1 MSRPHIEFIQEQ
13 DRPWQNAAPAA
24 GLSGFQWKILSQA
37 DNHGAQ
43 TALVRFDSGWRSAPG
58 LALPAAQE
66 FFLLEG
72 ALSAVCGNQTCAL
85 SPGGYL
91 RIAPGTPFGPL
102 RASAETRTLWMTDG
116 RLDPIPPS
124 PPTPESVTFTDST
137 ALEWQIP
144 WVKGPAPGLRLKLL
158 WRDEKSGAYSR
169 LLSVDPGWSEP
180 RLEHHDCSEE
190 AFVIAGDMTMGSL
203 GTMRPG
209 AYFWRPPGIKH
220 GPMHSSSGALILIR
234 TDGALFN
241 YYTAADGTPLNYT
254 A

>member
-1 MSRPHIEFIQEQ
+1 LK
-13 DRPWQNAAPAA
+13 A
-24 GLSGFQWKILSQA
+24 GS
-37 DNHGAQ
+37 
-43 TALVRFDSGWRSAPG
+43 
-58 LALPAAQE
+58 
-66 FFLLEG
+66 
-72 ALSAVCGNQTCAL
+72 
-85 SPGGYL
+85 YL
-91 RIAPGTPFGPL
+91 RIDPKIACGPFC
-102 RASAETRTLWMTDG
+102 AESACRLLWITEG
-116 RLDPIPPS
+116 RLDPVPPVS
-124 PPTPESVTFTDST
+124 PSPESVTFTDST
-137 ALEWQIP
+137 SLEWQIP

-158 WRDEKSGAYSR
+158 WRDEQSGAYSR
-169 LLSVDPGWSEP
+169 LLSVDPGWREP

-190 AFVIAGDMTMGSL
+190 AFVLEGDMTMGSL